1 MLTLLT
7 LLALLGLEEVRG
19 APRPQAED
27 TEATGRNIRVTQHVQ
42 VQPADIYICFRQKH
56 TFLQDLM
63 VDIGKRV
70 SEWIVTFIF
79 VTDSRK

>member
-1 MLTLLT
+1 MTLGQLSVAPRQDTIMLRLLLTLLT

-42 VQPADIYICFRQKH
+42 VQQQAASDMENIS
-56 TFLQDLM
+56 TFL
-63 VDIGKRV
+63 
-70 SEWIVTFIF
+70 
-79 VTDSRK
+79 